1 MKNLIKILAVL
12 SVIISMSFSLGKK
25 SLNIKEIRIKTG
37 DNIYN
42 SYAVND
48 NTLLNKS
55 PINLL
60 AGAWNKSN
68 DSFKMMI
75 ITENE
80 NDYNFCYRLIPYEII
95 SGKVKVSKQIESEGV
110 FLNISSMDSKKVD
123 REGYF
128 ELSPKMTKNARYF
141 LEVYN
146 CKKKSLGKLEIKLY
160 IDQ

>member
-1 MKNLIKILAVL
+1 MKNLIKIFSVL
-12 SVIISMSFSLGKK
+12 LVIILMSFSLGKK

-48 NTLLNKS
+48 NILLNNS

-60 AGAWNKSN
+60 AGAWDKSN
-68 DSFKMMI
+68 GSFRMMI

-80 NDYNFCYRLIPYEII
+80 NDYNFCYKLIPYEII
-95 SGKVKVSKQIESEGV
+95 SGKVKTSKQIESEGV
-110 FLNISSMDSKKVD
+110 FLNISSMGSKKVD
-123 REGYF
+123 REGYY

-146 CKKKSLGKLEIKLY
+146 CKKKSLGKLEIKFY

>member
-1 MKNLIKILAVL
+1 MKNLIKISSLLCLTVF
-12 SVIISMSFSLGKK
+12 MSFSKGKK

-37 DNIYN
+37 DNFFN

-48 NTLLNKS
+48 NTLSDNS

-68 DSFKMMI
+68 ASFKMMI
-75 ITENE
+75 ITEDE
-80 NDYNFCYRLIPYEII
+80 NDYNFCYKLIPYKII

-110 FLNISSMDSKKVD
+110 FLNISSMGSKKVD
-123 REGYF
+123 REGYY

-146 CKKKSLGKLEIKLY
+146 CKKKSLGKLEIKFY
-160 IDQ
+160 INQ